1 MDSKDKLRVLFVGNS
16 YTMHNNLPL
25 IFKELCDAADRPMEV
40 EMVAEG
46 GKSLDWHLY
55 QNPQTLKAIEKGP
68 WNYVVLQD
76 HSLQTILEPERFM
89 HSVVRLSAKIK
100 AVGAQPVLYA
110 TWAREKLPETQETIS
125 NNYAR
130 AAAAAGVAIA
140 PVGDTWQ
147 AVKKAVPELSLFKDD
162 GSHPNF
168 TGSYLTACVLF
179 AAIFQTSPIGLKN
192 SLKLCDGAQ
201 AVVDPDLAKRFQE
214 IIWGPHVSLKCS
226 G

>member
-1 MDSKDKLRVLFVGNS
+1 MNSKDKIRVLFIGNS
-16 YTMHNNLPL
+16 YTFQNNLPV
-25 IFKELCDAADRPMEV
+25 IFKELCDAADRPMDV

-55 QNPQTLKAIEKGP
+55 QNPKTIQVIENGP
-68 WNYVVLQD
+68 WDIVVLQD

-89 HSVVRLSAKIK
+89 HAVVRLSAKIK
-100 AVGAQPVLYA
+100 ATGAIPFLYA

-147 AVKKAVPELSLFKDD
+147 AVKKAVPDVTLYKDD

-179 AAIFQTSPIGLKN
+179 AAIFQASPIGLKN
-192 SLKLCDGAQ
+192 SLRLCDGTQ
-201 AVVDPDLAKRFQE
+201 AVVDPALAKRFQE
-214 IIWGPHVSLKCS
+214 IIWGPHVSHKCS